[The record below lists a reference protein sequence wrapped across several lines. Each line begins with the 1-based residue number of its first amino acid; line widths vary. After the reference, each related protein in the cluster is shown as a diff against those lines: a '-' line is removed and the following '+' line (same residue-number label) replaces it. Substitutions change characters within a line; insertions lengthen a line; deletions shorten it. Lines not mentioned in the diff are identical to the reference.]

1 MSTIPNFGRVLEC
14 PFNRAHQIP
23 EERMQR
29 HLIKCKKQYPKVKML
44 QCPLNS
50 THLMPTEEYMTHIQ
64 LCRDRSLV
72 ETFRNVVKPATNSG
86 QLVQGVVQPTKPDA
100 PSSAPLCPDEESWD
114 DMAAPAY
121 NPTRYCIEN
130 KVIRKAFHLT
140 PSEKRD
146 FYEQERIRHEE
157 LDKFACKN

>member
-14 PFNRAHQIP
+14 PYNRAHQIT

-44 QCPLNS
+44 LCPFNS
-50 THLMPTEEYMTHIQ
+50 THYLEAAEYMAHLR

-72 ETFRNVVKPATNSG
+72 ETFRYVVEPSGNSG
-86 QLVQGVVQPTKPDA
+86 QSVQRAKA
-100 PSSAPLCPDEESWD
+100 PSPTPLCPDEENWD

-121 NPTRYCIEN
+121 NPTKYCIEN
-130 KVIRKAFHLT
+130 KIIRKAFHLT

-146 FYEQERIRHEE
+146 FYEQERIRHKE
-157 LDKFACKN
+157 LEKFAHTN